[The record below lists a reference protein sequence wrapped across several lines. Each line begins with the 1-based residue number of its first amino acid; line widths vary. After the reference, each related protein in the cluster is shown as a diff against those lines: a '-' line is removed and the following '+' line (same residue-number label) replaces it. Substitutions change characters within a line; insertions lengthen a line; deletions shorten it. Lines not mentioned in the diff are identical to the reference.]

1 MWPPL
6 APEHWVD
13 VGLCAWGSQ
22 GSRPVEN
29 EERWTVPLLV
39 LSMDVA
45 GTRVVETEA
54 EHS

>member
-1 MWPPL
+1 M
-6 APEHWVD
+6 V
-13 VGLCAWGSQ
+13 
-22 GSRPVEN
+22 N
-29 EERWTVPLLV
+29 EERWTMPLPV